1 MQDEMTPRHAKECVG
16 AATPFARS
24 SDDDPQR
31 SNQKIFRLDVHPD
44 DVALMVRYRHA
55 VRVDDTQLRIL
66 AAVEQISNVGT
77 PTDYVVDAVDVIG
90 TRWDGQT
97 AGGMHRVICLLERTP
112 DERSELRHLIV
123 ISQGGAIAIPPVDS
137 DVLTLNDF
145 RVVYAQGCAL
155 LPP

>member
-1 MQDEMTPRHAKECVG
+1 MQDEMTPRSAKECVG
-16 AATPFARS
+16 AAAPFARG
-24 SDDDPQR
+24 SDDDPQ
-31 SNQKIFRLDVHPD
+31 SPEQKIFRLDVHPD

-55 VRVDDTQLRIL
+55 IRGDDTQVRIL

-97 AGGMHRVICLLERTP
+97 AGGMHRVVCLLERTP

-123 ISQGGAIAIPPVDS
+123 VSQGGAIAIPPVDS
-137 DVLTLNDF
+137 DVRNLTDF
-145 RVVYAQGCAL
+145 RVVYAQGKAL